1 MAQTKKNKLKI
12 IPLGGLGEIGKNI
25 TVIEYNKDIIV
36 VDCGMAFPEDE
47 MLGIDIV
54 IPDISYLIKNKDKVR
69 GLFITHGHEDHI
81 GAIPYVLKKI
91 NMPVYGTKLTIGLV
105 ENKLLEFKLDDI
117 SLNVVNPG
125 ESVKVGCF
133 KVNFIRTNHSIPD
146 SVGFAIETPMGTVI
160 HTGDFK
166 IDYTPI
172 NGDVIDL
179 ITFAE
184 YGRKGVLVAMSD
196 STNVERPGFTQSER
210 TVGNKFMEIFKQCK
224 NRIIV
229 ATFASNIHRVQQILN
244 AAVLYN
250 RKVAVSGRSMV
261 NVIKVAKELGY
272 LDVQDGAIININDLK
287 KYKDEEIVLITTG
300 SQGEP
305 MSALTRMANSDH
317 KKLDIKAG
325 DMVIISANPIPGNE
339 KTIARVINMLYQK
352 GADVLYDALEEIH
365 VSGHAR
371 QEELKLMLTLLKPKF
386 FMPVHGEYRHLRHHA
401 KLAEK
406 LGIPSENIFIAECG
420 DVVEFNTKSGAIN
433 GSVQS
438 GNILV
443 DGLGVGDVG
452 NIVLRD
458 RKHLSENGLII
469 VVLTIDKNTGDIVSG
484 PDIVSR
490 GFIYVRENVDLID
503 ESKKIVSIAFN
514 KCKDAGIK
522 DWSSIKAMIK
532 DDLNNF
538 IYEKIKR
545 SPMILP
551 IIMEVSTN
559 NSKSDM
565 NFEKELEKHF
575 LKESKEEVKN
585 TIEFSKNVSLDK
597 IFNKID
603 VSDEFKINSEDIAQ
617 DEE

>member
-36 VDCGMAFPEDE
+36 IDCGMAFPEDE

-54 IPDISYLIKNKDKVR
+54 IPDVTYLIKNKDRVR
-69 GLFITHGHEDHI
+69 GLFLTHGHEDHI

-91 NMPVYGTKLTIGLV
+91 NIPVYGTRLTIGLIG
-105 ENKLLEFKLDDI
+105 NKLLEHKLDEV

-125 ESVKVGCF
+125 ENVKVGCF
-133 KVNFIRTNHSIPD
+133 KVNFIGTNHSIPD
-146 SVGFAIETPMGTVI
+146 SVGFAIETPMGTVV

-179 ITFAE
+179 NTFAE

-196 STNVERPGFTQSER
+196 STNVERPGYTQSER
-210 TVGNKFMEIFKQCK
+210 TVGNKFMDVFKECK
-224 NRIIV
+224 QRIIV
-229 ATFASNIHRVQQILN
+229 ATFASNIHRVQQIVN
-244 AAVLYN
+244 AAVAYK

-261 NVIKVAKELGY
+261 NVIKVAQELGY
-272 LDVQDGAIININDLK
+272 LDVPDGTFINVNDLR
-287 KYKDEEIVLITTG
+287 KYKDEEIALITTG

-305 MSALTRMANSDH
+305 MSALTRMAMSDH

-339 KTIARVINMLYQK
+339 KTVARVINMLYQK

-386 FMPVHGEYRHLRHHA
+386 FMPVHGEYRHLKHHA
-401 KLAEK
+401 KLAME
-406 LGIPSENIFIAECG
+406 LGINEENIIIAETG
-420 DVVEFNTKSGAIN
+420 DVIEFNTKSGMIN

-469 VVLTIDKNTGDIVSG
+469 AVITIDKNTGDIISG

-503 ESKKIVSIAFN
+503 ESKKIVNIALN
-514 KCKDAGIK
+514 KCRDANIK
-522 DWSSIKAMIK
+522 DWSSIKTMIK

-551 IIMEVSTN
+551 IIMEVS
-559 NSKSDM
+559 
-565 NFEKELEKHF
+565 
-575 LKESKEEVKN
+575 V
-585 TIEFSKNVSLDK
+585 
-597 IFNKID
+597 
-603 VSDEFKINSEDIAQ
+603 Q
-617 DEE
+617 

>member
-36 VDCGMAFPEDE
+36 IDCGMAFPEDE

-54 IPDISYLIKNKDKVR
+54 IPDITYLIKNKDRVR
-69 GLFITHGHEDHI
+69 GLFLTHGHEDHI

-91 NMPVYGTKLTIGLV
+91 NIPVYGTRLTIGLIG
-105 ENKLLEFKLDDI
+105 NKLLEHKLDEV

-125 ESVKVGCF
+125 ENVKVGCF
-133 KVNFIRTNHSIPD
+133 KVNFIGTNHSIPD
-146 SVGFAIETPMGTVI
+146 SVGFAIETPMGTVV

-179 ITFAE
+179 NTFAE

-196 STNVERPGFTQSER
+196 STNVERPGYTQSER
-210 TVGNKFMEIFKQCK
+210 TVGNKFMDVFKNSKQ
-224 NRIIV
+224 RIIV
-229 ATFASNIHRVQQILN
+229 ATFASNIHRVQQIVN
-244 AAVLYN
+244 AAVAYK

-261 NVIKVAKELGY
+261 NVIKVAQELGY
-272 LDVQDGAIININDLK
+272 LDVPEGTFINVNDLR
-287 KYKDEEIVLITTG
+287 KYKDEEIALITTG

-305 MSALTRMANSDH
+305 MSALTRMAMSDH

-339 KTIARVINMLYQK
+339 KTVARVINMLYQK

-386 FMPVHGEYRHLRHHA
+386 FMPVHGEFRHLKHHA
-401 KLAEK
+401 KLAME
-406 LGIPSENIFIAECG
+406 LGINEENIIIAETG
-420 DVVEFNTKSGAIN
+420 DVIEFNTKSGMIN

-469 VVLTIDKNTGDIVSG
+469 AVITIDKNTGDIISG

-503 ESKKIVSIAFN
+503 ESKKIVNIALN
-514 KCKDAGIK
+514 KCRDANIK
-522 DWSSIKAMIK
+522 DWSSIKTMIK

-551 IIMEVSTN
+551 IIMEVS
-559 NSKSDM
+559 
-565 NFEKELEKHF
+565 
-575 LKESKEEVKN
+575 V
-585 TIEFSKNVSLDK
+585 
-597 IFNKID
+597 
-603 VSDEFKINSEDIAQ
+603 Q
-617 DEE
+617 

>member
-36 VDCGMAFPEDE
+36 IDCGMAFPEDE

-54 IPDISYLIKNKDKVR
+54 IPDVTYLIKNKDKVR
-69 GLFITHGHEDHI
+69 GLFLTHGHEDHI

-91 NMPVYGTKLTIGLV
+91 NMPVYGTRLTIGLIG
-105 ENKLLEFKLDDI
+105 NKLLEHKLDDV

-125 ESVKVGCF
+125 ENVKVGCF
-133 KVNFIRTNHSIPD
+133 KVNFVGTNHSIPD
-146 SVGFAIETPMGTVI
+146 SVGFAIETPMGTVV

-179 ITFAE
+179 NTFAE

-196 STNVERPGFTQSER
+196 STNVERPGYTQSER
-210 TVGNKFMEIFKQCK
+210 TVGNKFMDVFKECK
-224 NRIIV
+224 QRIIV
-229 ATFASNIHRVQQILN
+229 ATFASNIHRVQQIVN
-244 AAVLYN
+244 AAVAYN

-261 NVIKVAKELGY
+261 NVIKVAQELGY
-272 LDVQDGAIININDLK
+272 LEVPDGTFINVNDLR
-287 KYKDEEIVLITTG
+287 KYKDEEIALITTG

-339 KTIARVINMLYQK
+339 KTVARVINMLYQK

-386 FMPVHGEYRHLRHHA
+386 FMPVHGEYRHLKHHA
-401 KLAEK
+401 KLAVE
-406 LGIPSENIFIAECG
+406 LGISEENIIIAETG
-420 DVVEFNTKSGAIN
+420 DVIEFNTKSGMIN

-469 VVLTIDKNTGDIVSG
+469 AVITIDKNTGDIISG

-503 ESKKIVSIAFN
+503 ESKKIVNIALN
-514 KCKDAGIK
+514 KCRDSNIK
-522 DWSSIKAMIK
+522 DWSSIKTMIK

-551 IIMEVSTN
+551 IIMEVS
-559 NSKSDM
+559 
-565 NFEKELEKHF
+565 
-575 LKESKEEVKN
+575 V
-585 TIEFSKNVSLDK
+585 
-597 IFNKID
+597 
-603 VSDEFKINSEDIAQ
+603 Q
-617 DEE
+617 

>member
-1 MAQTKKNKLKI
+1 LAQTKKNKLKI

-54 IPDISYLIKNKDKVR
+54 IPDVTYLIKNKDKVR
-69 GLFITHGHEDHI
+69 GLFLTHGHEDHI

-91 NMPVYGTKLTIGLV
+91 NMPVYGTRLTIGLIG
-105 ENKLLEFKLDDI
+105 NKLLEHKLDDV

-125 ESVKVGCF
+125 ENVKVGCF
-133 KVNFIRTNHSIPD
+133 KVNFVGTNHSIPD
-146 SVGFAIETPMGTVI
+146 SVGFAIETPMGTVV

-179 ITFAE
+179 NTFAE

-196 STNVERPGFTQSER
+196 STNVERPGYTQSER
-210 TVGNKFMEIFKQCK
+210 TVGNKFMDVFKECK
-224 NRIIV
+224 QRIIV
-229 ATFASNIHRVQQILN
+229 ATFASNIHRVQQIVN
-244 AAVLYN
+244 AAVAYN

-261 NVIKVAKELGY
+261 NVIKVAQELGY
-272 LDVQDGAIININDLK
+272 LEVPDGTFINVNDLR
-287 KYKDEEIVLITTG
+287 KYKDEEIALITTG

-305 MSALTRMANSDH
+305 MPALTRMANSDH

-339 KTIARVINMLYQK
+339 KTVARVINMLYQK

-386 FMPVHGEYRHLRHHA
+386 FMPVHGEYRHLKHHA
-401 KLAEK
+401 KLAVE
-406 LGIPSENIFIAECG
+406 LGISEENIIIAETG
-420 DVVEFNTKSGAIN
+420 DVIEFNTKSGMIN

-469 VVLTIDKNTGDIVSG
+469 AVITIDKNTGDIISG

-503 ESKKIVSIAFN
+503 ESKKIVNIALN
-514 KCKDAGIK
+514 KCRDSNIK
-522 DWSSIKAMIK
+522 DWSSIKTMIK

-551 IIMEVSTN
+551 IIMEVS
-559 NSKSDM
+559 
-565 NFEKELEKHF
+565 
-575 LKESKEEVKN
+575 V
-585 TIEFSKNVSLDK
+585 
-597 IFNKID
+597 
-603 VSDEFKINSEDIAQ
+603 Q
-617 DEE
+617 

>member
-54 IPDISYLIKNKDKVR
+54 IPDVTYLIKNKDKVR
-69 GLFITHGHEDHI
+69 GLFLTHGHEDHI

-91 NMPVYGTKLTIGLV
+91 NMPVYGTRLTIGLIG
-105 ENKLLEFKLDDI
+105 NKLLEHKLDDV

-125 ESVKVGCF
+125 ENVKVGCF
-133 KVNFIRTNHSIPD
+133 KVNFVGTNHSIPD
-146 SVGFAIETPMGTVI
+146 SVGFAIETPMGTVV

-179 ITFAE
+179 NTFAE

-196 STNVERPGFTQSER
+196 STNVERPGYTQSER
-210 TVGNKFMEIFKQCK
+210 TVGNKFMDVFKECK
-224 NRIIV
+224 QRIIV
-229 ATFASNIHRVQQILN
+229 ATFASNIHRVQQIVN
-244 AAVLYN
+244 AAVAYN

-261 NVIKVAKELGY
+261 NVIKVAQELGY
-272 LDVQDGAIININDLK
+272 LEVPDGTFINVNDLR
-287 KYKDEEIVLITTG
+287 KYKDEEIALITTG

-305 MSALTRMANSDH
+305 MPALTRMANSDH

-339 KTIARVINMLYQK
+339 KTVARVINMLYQK

-386 FMPVHGEYRHLRHHA
+386 FMPVHGEYRHLKHHA
-401 KLAEK
+401 KLAVE
-406 LGIPSENIFIAECG
+406 LGISEENIIIAETG
-420 DVVEFNTKSGAIN
+420 DVIEFNTKSGMIN

-469 VVLTIDKNTGDIVSG
+469 AVITIDKNTGDIISG

-503 ESKKIVSIAFN
+503 ESKKIVNIALN
-514 KCKDAGIK
+514 KCRDSNIK
-522 DWSSIKAMIK
+522 DWSSIKTMIK

-551 IIMEVSTN
+551 IIMEVS
-559 NSKSDM
+559 
-565 NFEKELEKHF
+565 
-575 LKESKEEVKN
+575 V
-585 TIEFSKNVSLDK
+585 
-597 IFNKID
+597 
-603 VSDEFKINSEDIAQ
+603 Q
-617 DEE
+617 

>member
-25 TVIEYNKDIIV
+25 TAIEYNKDIIV
-36 VDCGMAFPEDE
+36 IDCGMAFPEDE

-54 IPDISYLIKNKDKVR
+54 IPDVTYLIKNKDRVR
-69 GLFITHGHEDHI
+69 GLFLTHGHEDHI
-81 GAIPYVLKKI
+81 GGIPYVLKKI
-91 NMPVYGTKLTIGLV
+91 NIPVYGTRLTIGLV
-105 ENKLLEFKLDDI
+105 ENKLLEHKLEDV
-117 SLNVVNPG
+117 SLNVINPG
-125 ESVKVGCF
+125 EFVKLGCF

-146 SVGFAIETPMGTVI
+146 SVGFAIETPMGTVV

-172 NGDVIDL
+172 KGEVIDL
-179 ITFAE
+179 NAFAQ
-184 YGRKGVLVAMSD
+184 YGKKGVLVAMCD

-210 TVGNKFMEIFKQCK
+210 TVGYKFMDVFKECK
-224 NRIIV
+224 HRIIV
-229 ATFASNIHRVQQILN
+229 ATFASNIHRVQQIVN

-250 RKVAVSGRSMV
+250 RKVAISGRSMV
-261 NVIKVAKELGY
+261 NVVKVAQELGY
-272 LDVQDGAIININDLK
+272 LDVPEGTIININDLK
-287 KYKDEEIVLITTG
+287 KYKDEEIALITTG

-305 MSALTRMANSDH
+305 MSALTRMANNDH
-317 KKLDIKAG
+317 KKVVIKEG
-325 DMVIISANPIPGNE
+325 DMVIISASPIPGNE
-339 KTIARVINMLYQK
+339 KTVARVINLLYKK

-371 QEELKLMLTLLKPKF
+371 QEELKLMLSLLKPKF

-401 KLAEK
+401 KLAMS
-406 LGIPSENIFIAECG
+406 LGIEKSNILIAENG
-420 DVVEFNTKSGAIN
+420 NVLEFNTKSGAIN

-438 GNILV
+438 GKILV

-469 VVLTIDKNTGDIVSG
+469 AVITIDKKTGEMISG

-490 GFIYVRENVDLID
+490 GFIYVRENIDLIE
-503 ESKKIVSIAFN
+503 ESKIIVKTAFN
-514 KCKDAGIK
+514 KCKDANIK

-532 DDLNNF
+532 DDLSNF

-551 IIMEVSTN
+551 IIMEVSVN
-559 NSKSDM
+559 
-565 NFEKELEKHF
+565 ER
-575 LKESKEEVKN
+575 
-585 TIEFSKNVSLDK
+585 I
-597 IFNKID
+597 
-603 VSDEFKINSEDIAQ
+603 
-617 DEE
+617 

>member
-25 TVIEYNKDIIV
+25 TAIEYDNDIIII
-36 VDCGMAFPEDE
+36 DCGMAFPEDE

-54 IPDISYLIKNKDKVR
+54 IPDISYLLKNRDKVK
-69 GLFITHGHEDHI
+69 GLFLTHGHEDHI

-91 NMPVYGTKLTIGLV
+91 NIPVYGTRLTIGLV
-105 ENKLLEFKLDDI
+105 GNKLLEHKLEDV
-117 SLNVVNPG
+117 SLNVINPG
-125 ESVKVGCF
+125 EHVKEGNF
-133 KVNFIRTNHSIPD
+133 KVNFIGTNHSIPD
-146 SVGFAIETPMGTVI
+146 SVGFAIETPVGTVI

-172 NGDVIDL
+172 NGNVIDL
-179 ITFAE
+179 NTFAE
-184 YGRKGVLVAMSD
+184 FGRKGVLIALSD
-196 STNVERPGFTQSER
+196 STNVERSGYTQSER
-210 TVGNKFMEIFKQCK
+210 VVGNKFMDVFKKCNQ
-224 NRIIV
+224 RIIV
-229 ATFASNIHRVQQILN
+229 ATFASNIHRVQQIVN
-244 AAVLYN
+244 AAVTYD

-261 NVIKVAKELGY
+261 NVIKVAQELGY
-272 LDVQDGAIININDLK
+272 LDIPEDTFININDLK

-317 KKLDIKAG
+317 KKLEIKEG

-339 KTIARVINMLYQK
+339 KTVARVINMLYKK
-352 GADVLYDALEEIH
+352 GADVLYDGLEEIH

-401 KLAEK
+401 KLAMQ
-406 LGIPSENIFIAECG
+406 LGMKEENIIIAQTG
-420 DVVEFNTKSGAIN
+420 DVIELNNKSAQIN
-433 GSVQS
+433 GTVPS

-469 VVLTIDKNTGDIVSG
+469 VVITMDKSTGDIISG
-484 PDIVSR
+484 PDIISR
-490 GFIYVRENVDLID
+490 GFVYVRENVDLIE
-503 ESKKIVSIAFN
+503 ESRENVNIALN
-514 KCKDAGIK
+514 KCKESCTK
-522 DWSSIKAMIK
+522 DWGTIKNMIK
-532 DDLNNF
+532 DDLSSF
-538 IYEKIKR
+538 IYDKIQR

-551 IIMEVSTN
+551 IIMEV
-559 NSKSDM
+559 KM
-565 NFEKELEKHF
+565 N
-575 LKESKEEVKN
+575 
-585 TIEFSKNVSLDK
+585 
-597 IFNKID
+597 
-603 VSDEFKINSEDIAQ
+603 Q
-617 DEE
+617 

>member
-25 TVIEYNKDIIV
+25 TAIEYNKDIIV

-54 IPDISYLIKNKDKVR
+54 IPDVTYLIKNKDKVR
-69 GLFITHGHEDHI
+69 GLFLTHGHEDHI
-81 GAIPYVLKKI
+81 GAIPYVLKKLNI
-91 NMPVYGTKLTIGLV
+91 PVYATKLTIGLV
-105 ENKLLEFKLDDI
+105 GNKILEHKLDDV

-125 ESVKVGCF
+125 ENIKAGCF
-133 KVNFIRTNHSIPD
+133 KVNFIGTNHSIPD
-146 SVGFAIETPMGTVI
+146 SVGFAIETPVGTVI

-179 ITFAE
+179 NAFAE

-196 STNVERPGFTQSER
+196 STNVERPGYTQSER
-210 TVGNKFMEIFKQCK
+210 VVGSKFMDVFKNCK
-224 NRIIV
+224 QRIIV
-229 ATFASNIHRVQQILN
+229 ATFASNIHRVQQIVN
-244 AAVLYN
+244 AAVAYD

-261 NVIKVAKELGY
+261 NVIKVAQELGY
-272 LDVQDGAIININDLK
+272 LDVPEGTFININDLK
-287 KYKDEEIVLITTG
+287 KYKDEEIALITTG

-317 KKLDIKAG
+317 KKLEIKAG

-339 KTIARVINMLYQK
+339 KTVARVINMLYQK

-386 FMPVHGEYRHLRHHA
+386 FMPVHGEYRHLKHHA
-401 KLAEK
+401 KLAME
-406 LGIPSENIFIAECG
+406 LGIKEENIIIAETG
-420 DVVEFNTKSGAIN
+420 DVIEFNSKSAQIN
-433 GSVQS
+433 GTVTS

-469 VVLTIDKNTGDIVSG
+469 AVITIDKSTGDIISG

-490 GFIYVRENVDLID
+490 GFIYVRENIDLID
-503 ESKKIVSIAFN
+503 ESKKVVNAALN
-514 KCKDAGIK
+514 KCKDSSIK
-522 DWSSIKAMIK
+522 DWSSIKNMIK
-532 DDLNNF
+532 DDLNSF

-551 IIMEVSTN
+551 IIMEVN
-559 NSKSDM
+559 IK
-565 NFEKELEKHF
+565 
-575 LKESKEEVKN
+575 
-585 TIEFSKNVSLDK
+585 
-597 IFNKID
+597 
-603 VSDEFKINSEDIAQ
+603 Q
-617 DEE
+617 

>member
-36 VDCGMAFPEDE
+36 IDCGMAFPEDE

-54 IPDISYLIKNKDKVR
+54 IPDVTYLIKNKDRVR
-69 GLFITHGHEDHI
+69 GLFLTHGHEDHI

-91 NMPVYGTKLTIGLV
+91 NIPVYGTRLTIGLV
-105 ENKLLEFKLDDI
+105 GNKLLEHKLDEV

-125 ESVKVGCF
+125 ENVKVGCF
-133 KVNFIRTNHSIPD
+133 KVNFIGTNHSIPD

-179 ITFAE
+179 NTFAE

-196 STNVERPGFTQSER
+196 STNVERPGYTQSER
-210 TVGNKFMEIFKQCK
+210 TVGNKFMDVFKECK
-224 NRIIV
+224 QRIIV
-229 ATFASNIHRVQQILN
+229 ATFASNIHRVQQIVN
-244 AAVLYN
+244 AAVAYN

-261 NVIKVAKELGY
+261 NVIKVAQELGY
-272 LDVQDGAIININDLK
+272 LEVPDGTFINVNDLR
-287 KYKDEEIVLITTG
+287 KYKDEEIALITTG

-339 KTIARVINMLYQK
+339 KTVARVINMLYQK

-386 FMPVHGEYRHLRHHA
+386 FMPVHGEYRHLKHHA
-401 KLAEK
+401 KLAVE
-406 LGIPSENIFIAECG
+406 LGINKENIIIAETG
-420 DVVEFNTKSGAIN
+420 DVIEFNTKSGMIN

-469 VVLTIDKNTGDIVSG
+469 AVITIDKNTGDIISG

-503 ESKKIVSIAFN
+503 ESKKIVNIALN
-514 KCKDAGIK
+514 KCRDSNIK
-522 DWSSIKAMIK
+522 DWSSIKTMIK

-551 IIMEVSTN
+551 IIMEVS
-559 NSKSDM
+559 
-565 NFEKELEKHF
+565 
-575 LKESKEEVKN
+575 
-585 TIEFSKNVSLDK
+585 I
-597 IFNKID
+597 
-603 VSDEFKINSEDIAQ
+603 Q
-617 DEE
+617 

>member
-36 VDCGMAFPEDE
+36 IDCGMAFPEDE

-54 IPDISYLIKNKDKVR
+54 IPDVTYLIKNKDKVR
-69 GLFITHGHEDHI
+69 GLFLTHGHEDHI

-91 NMPVYGTKLTIGLV
+91 NMPVYGTRLTIGLIG
-105 ENKLLEFKLDDI
+105 NKLLEHKLDDV

-125 ESVKVGCF
+125 ENVKVGCF
-133 KVNFIRTNHSIPD
+133 KVNFVGTNHSIPD

-179 ITFAE
+179 NTFAE

-196 STNVERPGFTQSER
+196 STNVERPGYTQSER
-210 TVGNKFMEIFKQCK
+210 TVGNKFMDVFKECK
-224 NRIIV
+224 QRIIV
-229 ATFASNIHRVQQILN
+229 ATFASNIHRVQQIVN
-244 AAVLYN
+244 AAVAYN

-261 NVIKVAKELGY
+261 NVIKVAQELGY
-272 LDVQDGAIININDLK
+272 LEVPDGTFINVNDLR
-287 KYKDEEIVLITTG
+287 KYKDEEIALITTG

-339 KTIARVINMLYQK
+339 KTVARVINMLYQK

-386 FMPVHGEYRHLRHHA
+386 FMPVHGEYRHLKHHA
-401 KLAEK
+401 KLAVE
-406 LGIPSENIFIAECG
+406 LGINKENIIIAETG
-420 DVVEFNTKSGAIN
+420 DVIEFNTKSGMIN

-469 VVLTIDKNTGDIVSG
+469 AVITIDKNTGDIISG

-503 ESKKIVSIAFN
+503 ESKKIVNIALN
-514 KCKDAGIK
+514 KCRDSNIK
-522 DWSSIKAMIK
+522 DWSSIKTMIK

-551 IIMEVSTN
+551 IIMEVS
-559 NSKSDM
+559 
-565 NFEKELEKHF
+565 
-575 LKESKEEVKN
+575 
-585 TIEFSKNVSLDK
+585 I
-597 IFNKID
+597 
-603 VSDEFKINSEDIAQ
+603 Q
-617 DEE
+617 

>member
-1 MAQTKKNKLKI
+1 MAQPKKNKLKI

-25 TVIEYNKDIIV
+25 TAIEYNKDIIII
-36 VDCGMAFPEDE
+36 DCGMAFPEDE

-54 IPDISYLIKNKDKVR
+54 IPDITYLIKNSDKIR

-105 ENKLLEFKLDDI
+105 ENKLLEHKLDNTE
-117 SLNVVNPG
+117 LNVVKPG
-125 ESVKVGCF
+125 EFIKTGCF

-146 SVGFAIETPMGTVI
+146 SVGFAIETPMGVVV

-172 NGDVIDL
+172 KGDVIDL
-179 ITFAE
+179 NAFAA
-184 YGRKGVLVAMSD
+184 YGRRGVLVAMCD

-210 TVGNKFMEIFKQCK
+210 TVGNKFIEIFKDCK
-224 NRIIV
+224 SRIIV
-229 ATFASNIHRVQQILN
+229 ATFASNIHRVQQIVN
-244 AAVLYN
+244 AAVLYK

-272 LDVQDGAIININDLK
+272 LDVPDGTIININELK
-287 KYKDEEIVLITTG
+287 KYKDKDIVLITTG

-317 KKLDIKAG
+317 KKLEIKAG
-325 DMVIISANPIPGNE
+325 DMVIISASPIPGNE
-339 KTIARVINMLYQK
+339 KTVGRVINMLYQK
-352 GADVLYDALEEIH
+352 GAEVLYDALEEIH

-386 FMPVHGEYRHLRHHA
+386 FVPVHGEYRHLRHHA
-401 KLAEK
+401 KLAKE
-406 LGIPSENIFIAECG
+406 LGIKESNIIIAETG
-420 DVVEFNTKSGAIN
+420 NVLEFNRKSCTVS

-469 VVLTIDKNTGDIVSG
+469 AVITINKATGDMISG

-490 GFIYVRENVDLID
+490 GFIYVRENGDLIED
-503 ESKKIVSIAFN
+503 SKKIVKQAFN
-514 KCKDAGIK
+514 KCKEANIK
-522 DWSSIKAMIK
+522 DWSSIKSAIK
-532 DDLNNF
+532 EDLSSS

-545 SPMILP
+545 NPMILP
-551 IIMEVSTN
+551 IIMEVN
-559 NSKSDM
+559 
-565 NFEKELEKHF
+565 
-575 LKESKEEVKN
+575 VKN
-585 TIEFSKNVSLDK
+585 L
-597 IFNKID
+597 
-603 VSDEFKINSEDIAQ
+603 
-617 DEE
+617 

>member
-12 IPLGGLGEIGKNI
+12 VPLGGLGEIGKNI

-36 VDCGMAFPEDE
+36 IDCGMAFPEDE

-54 IPDISYLIKNKDKVR
+54 IPDVTYLIKNKDKVR
-69 GLFITHGHEDHI
+69 GLFLTHGHEDHI

-91 NMPVYGTKLTIGLV
+91 NMPVYGTRLTIGLV
-105 ENKLLEFKLDDI
+105 GNKLLEHKLDDV

-125 ESVKVGCF
+125 ENVKVGCF
-133 KVNFIRTNHSIPD
+133 KVNFIGTNHSIPD
-146 SVGFAIETPMGTVI
+146 SVGFAIETPMGTVV

-179 ITFAE
+179 NTFAE

-196 STNVERPGFTQSER
+196 STNVERPGYTQSER
-210 TVGNKFMEIFKQCK
+210 TVGNKFMDVFKDCK
-224 NRIIV
+224 QRIIV
-229 ATFASNIHRVQQILN
+229 ATFASNIHRVQQIVN
-244 AAVLYN
+244 AAVAYN

-261 NVIKVAKELGY
+261 NVIKVAQELGY
-272 LDVQDGAIININDLK
+272 LEVPDGTFINVNDLR
-287 KYKDEEIVLITTG
+287 KYKDEEIALITTG

-339 KTIARVINMLYQK
+339 KTVARVINMLYQK

-386 FMPVHGEYRHLRHHA
+386 FMPVHGEYRHLKHHA
-401 KLAEK
+401 KLAME
-406 LGIPSENIFIAECG
+406 LGIAKENIIIAETG
-420 DVVEFNTKSGAIN
+420 DVIEFNTKSGMIN

-469 VVLTIDKNTGDIVSG
+469 AVITIDKNTGDIISG

-503 ESKKIVSIAFN
+503 ESKKIVNIALN
-514 KCKDAGIK
+514 KCRDGNIK
-522 DWSSIKAMIK
+522 DWSSIKTMIK

-551 IIMEVSTN
+551 IIMEVS
-559 NSKSDM
+559 
-565 NFEKELEKHF
+565 
-575 LKESKEEVKN
+575 V
-585 TIEFSKNVSLDK
+585 
-597 IFNKID
+597 
-603 VSDEFKINSEDIAQ
+603 Q
-617 DEE
+617 

>member
-36 VDCGMAFPEDE
+36 IDCGMAFPEDE

-54 IPDISYLIKNKDKVR
+54 IPDVTYLIKNKDKVK
-69 GLFITHGHEDHI
+69 GLFLTHGHEDHI

-91 NMPVYGTKLTIGLV
+91 NIPVYGTRLTIGLIG
-105 ENKLLEFKLDDI
+105 NKLLEHKLEDV

-125 ESVKVGCF
+125 ENVKVGCF
-133 KVNFIRTNHSIPD
+133 KVNFIGTNHSIPD
-146 SVGFAIETPMGTVI
+146 SVGFAIETPMGTVV

-179 ITFAE
+179 NTFAE

-196 STNVERPGFTQSER
+196 STNVERPGYTQSER
-210 TVGNKFMEIFKQCK
+210 TVGNKFMDVFKNSKQ
-224 NRIIV
+224 RIIV
-229 ATFASNIHRVQQILN
+229 ATFASNIHRVQQIVN
-244 AAVLYN
+244 AAVAYN

-261 NVIKVAKELGY
+261 NVIKVAQELGY
-272 LDVQDGAIININDLK
+272 LEVPDGTFVNVNDLR
-287 KYKDEEIVLITTG
+287 KYKDEEIALITTG

-339 KTIARVINMLYQK
+339 KTVARVINMLYQK

-386 FMPVHGEYRHLRHHA
+386 FMPVHGEFRHLKHHA
-401 KLAEK
+401 KLAVE
-406 LGIPSENIFIAECG
+406 LGISEENIIIAETG
-420 DVVEFNTKSGAIN
+420 DVIEFNTKSGMIN

-469 VVLTIDKNTGDIVSG
+469 AVITIDKNTGDIISG

-503 ESKKIVSIAFN
+503 ESKKIVNIALN
-514 KCKDAGIK
+514 KCKDSNIK
-522 DWSSIKAMIK
+522 DWSSIKTMIK

-551 IIMEVSTN
+551 IIMEVS
-559 NSKSDM
+559 
-565 NFEKELEKHF
+565 
-575 LKESKEEVKN
+575 V
-585 TIEFSKNVSLDK
+585 
-597 IFNKID
+597 
-603 VSDEFKINSEDIAQ
+603 Q
-617 DEE
+617 

>member
-1 MAQTKKNKLKI
+1 MAQTKKNKLKV

-25 TVIEYNKDIIV
+25 TVLEYNKDIIV
-36 VDCGMAFPEDE
+36 IDCGMAFPEDE

-54 IPDISYLIKNKDKVR
+54 IPDVTYLIKNKDRVR
-69 GLFITHGHEDHI
+69 GLVLTHGHEDHI

-91 NMPVYGTKLTIGLV
+91 NMPIYGTRLTVGLV
-105 ENKLLEFKLDDI
+105 ENKLLEHKLEDV
-117 SLNVVNPG
+117 SLNIVNPG
-125 ESVKVGCF
+125 ENVKLGCF

-146 SVGFAIETPMGTVI
+146 SVGLAIETPMGTVV

-179 ITFAE
+179 NAFAE

-210 TVGNKFMEIFKQCK
+210 TVGNKFMDVFKECK
-224 NRIIV
+224 SRIIV
-229 ATFASNIHRVQQILN
+229 ATFASNIHRVQQIVN
-244 AAVLYN
+244 AAVAYN

-261 NVIKVAKELGY
+261 NVIKVAQELGY
-272 LDVQDGAIININDLK
+272 LEVPEGTFINVNDLR
-287 KYKDEEIVLITTG
+287 KYKDEEIALITTG

-325 DMVIISANPIPGNE
+325 DMVIISASPIPGNE
-339 KTIARVINMLYQK
+339 KTVARVINMLYHK
-352 GADVLYDALEEIH
+352 GAEVLYDALEEIH

-386 FMPVHGEYRHLRHHA
+386 FIPVHGEYRHLRHHA
-401 KLAEK
+401 KLAME
-406 LGIPSENIFIAECG
+406 LGIKEDNIIIAETG
-420 DVVEFNTKSGAIN
+420 DVIEFNTKSGQIN

-469 VVLTIDKNTGDIVSG
+469 AVITIDKNTGDIISG

-490 GFIYVRENVDLID
+490 GFIYVRENVDLIE
-503 ESKKIVSIAFN
+503 ESKKVVNIALN
-514 KCKDAGIK
+514 KCKDANIK
-522 DWSSIKAMIK
+522 DWSSIKTMIK

-551 IIMEVSTN
+551 IIMEVS
-559 NSKSDM
+559 
-565 NFEKELEKHF
+565 
-575 LKESKEEVKN
+575 
-585 TIEFSKNVSLDK
+585 I
-597 IFNKID
+597 
-603 VSDEFKINSEDIAQ
+603 
-617 DEE
+617 